1 MNIAI
6 ADRLLRLRKAHGFS
20 QEELAEK
27 IGISRQSVSKWE
39 RAEASP
45 DTDNLIALAR
55 LYSISLDELLL
66 SDEEESKAGE
76 GLQPVRNGLENGGD
90 DSPPSVPPEPN
101 AGPLSGLD
109 GLPSME
115 MLPKRWNNNVW
126 LAFPYPVLVTI
137 AFLLLGF
144 LGGWWHPAWILFL
157 TVPLYYSL
165 VDVLLHK
172 RSFHHFAYPVLTV
185 VVFLLVGY
193 FGWWHPGWLVFLT
206 VPLYYALF
214 PGRGRS

>member
-45 DTDNLIALAR
+45 DTDKPVALAR
-55 LYSISLDELLL
+55 LYSVSLDELLL

-90 DSPPSVPPEPN
+90 GSRRPSLRNRMPGPSPDWT
-101 AGPLSGLD
+101 ACR
-109 GLPSME
+109 
-115 MLPKRWNNNVW
+115 RWRCCRK
-126 LAFPYPVLVTI
+126 
-137 AFLLLGF
+137 
-144 LGGWWHPAWILFL
+144 GG
-157 TVPLYYSL
+157 T
-165 VDVLLHK
+165 
-172 RSFHHFAYPVLTV
+172 TMC
-185 VVFLLVGY
+185 
-193 FGWWHPGWLVFLT
+193 GWL
-206 VPLYYALF
+206 F
-214 PGRGRS
+214 PIRSS

>member
-55 LYSISLDELLL
+55 LYGVSLDELLL

-76 GLQPVRNGLENGGD
+76 GLQPVPNGLENGGNG
-90 DSPPSVPPEPN
+90 SPPSVPPGTECRAPLRIGRPAVDGDAAEKVEQQCV
-101 AGPLSGLD
+101 AGFSLSGPRDHRFPAAGIPGRLVAPGLD
-109 GLPSME
+109 SLPD
-115 MLPKRWNNNVW
+115 RAAV
-126 LAFPYPVLVTI
+126 
-137 AFLLLGF
+137 
-144 LGGWWHPAWILFL
+144 
-157 TVPLYYSL
+157 
-165 VDVLLHK
+165 
-172 RSFHHFAYPVLTV
+172 
-185 VVFLLVGY
+185 
-193 FGWWHPGWLVFLT
+193 
-206 VPLYYALF
+206 LF
-214 PGRGRS
+214 PRRRSSP

>member
-55 LYSISLDELLL
+55 LYGVSLDELLL

-76 GLQPVRNGLENGGD
+76 GLQPVPNGLENGGNG
-90 DSPPSVPPEPN
+90 SPPSVPPEPN

-165 VDVLLHK
+165 VDVRLHK

-185 VVFLLVGY
+185 VVFLLLGY